1 MNEYQNKLL
10 TWTEFF
16 ENFRCHQ
23 SEFIKSLTNSY
34 PNLTMME
41 FKLCCLLRAG
51 FTTSEISELTNRTV
65 RSVETAKYRLRKK
78 ITLEKFQDLGLFL
91 MNF

>member
-34 PNLTMME
+34 PILTMME